1 MHARHAYPNQP
12 VLGLELPLRRLVVVD
27 QAEAS
32 APSTTEG
39 GLQAKGDYAQ
49 LVGLVDGREA
59 LRELRLG
66 DIRAVGVK
74 DIDDELAARQEAVR
88 DELARADGHRC

>member
-1 MHARHAYPNQP
+1 M
-12 VLGLELPLRRLVVVD
+12 LGLELPLRRLVVVD

-32 APSTTEG
+32 APSTTER
-39 GLQAKGDYAQ
+39 GLETEGDHAK

-66 DIRAVGVK
+66 DVRAVGVE